1 MIFLSVELTN
11 FILGFTFLLGLIF
24 GSFTNCLAWR
34 IAHNESIAH
43 GRSHCAVCNHT
54 LSPLDLV
61 PLLSWLFLR
70 GRCRYCGEK
79 ISIRYPLTELLCGL
93 AFVGIVL
100 RYDISIQ
107 TLEYMILTV
116 LLLAAA
122 LVDLE
127 TGLIPDRLLIAGAV
141 NFLFFSFFD
150 AGGFLP
156 AVLNGIFGSFVIF
169 MPLFVLVLIMDR
181 VLGRESMGGGDLK
194 LYFTVGLYF
203 SWKCNLFLVL
213 LSCLLGIAFFFLF
226 QNIRFGE
233 EKRAFPFG
241 PAIAAAVYL
250 SLLAAEPVVTWY
262 FGLFY

>member
-1 MIFLSVELTN
+1 M
-11 FILGFTFLLGLIF
+11 
-24 GSFTNCLAWR
+24 
-34 IAHNESIAH
+34 
-43 GRSHCAVCNHT
+43 
-54 LSPLDLV
+54 V
-61 PLLSWLFLR
+61 PLLSWIFLR

-79 ISIRYPLTELLCGL
+79 ISIRYPLTELICGF
-93 AFVGIVL
+93 AFAGIVL

-107 TLEYMILTV
+107 TLEYMVLTV
-116 LLLAAA
+116 LLLAIA

-127 TGLIPDRLLIAGAV
+127 TGLIPDRLLVAGVV
-141 NFLFFSFFD
+141 NFIVFSFFD
-150 AGGFLP
+150 AGGFLS
-156 AVLNGIFGSFVIF
+156 ALLGGIFGSLAIF
-169 MPLFVLVLIMDR
+169 APLFVLVLIMDR

-194 LYFTVGLYF
+194 LYFMAGLYF

-226 QNIRFGE
+226 QNVRLGE
-233 EKRAFPFG
+233 EKKAFPFG